1 MTTAKEQFL
10 KHNTL
15 TCIVEL
21 CVGHKTTVELR
32 NEAHVSGRV
41 IEVDGFMNVTMK
53 KVIFTDPCGRKKA
66 FDDFFVH
73 SRLIRFVQI
82 PSYID
87 LSSGLQ
93 DQISK
98 KKSHKGRGNP
108 PISKQRQSIL
118 AKKRKRQMEDSARA
132 AAASVF
138 QPQPSGKPDTLQ
150 S

>member
-1 MTTAKEQFL
+1 MSTAKEQFL

-32 NEAHVSGRV
+32 NEAYVSGRI

-53 KVIFTDPCGRKKA
+53 KVIFTDPCGRKRS

-87 LSSGLQ
+87 LSTGLE
-93 DQISK
+93 DQVFK
-98 KKSHKGRGNP
+98 KKKAQKGRGNA

-132 AAASVF
+132 AAAALTTRS
-138 QPQPSGKPDTLQ
+138 DLQ
-150 S
+150 KR